1 MFSRRRQRTTRPGD
15 GAALTGAHS
24 PLLRHLVTD
33 AALEALHGS
42 ASYLFH
48 ICPIDLDPEAGIV
61 IQVNQ
66 AAAHFCRIFVEM
78 FLKRVPVV
86 ASMVFRAKGSFAKCG
101 NQMAMDMRRGVRGDQ
116 DTLLLRQMGDTQ
128 RLGEARMPSRTG
140 LISRRRN
147 R

>member
-1 MFSRRRQRTTRPGD
+1 M
-15 GAALTGAHS
+15 
-24 PLLRHLVTD
+24 
-33 AALEALHGS
+33 EALHGS

-48 ICPIDLDPEAGIV
+48 ICPIYLDSEAGIV

-66 AAAHFCRIFVEM
+66 TVAHYRRIFVEM

-86 ASMVFRAKGSFAKCG
+86 VSMGCRAKGSFSKCG